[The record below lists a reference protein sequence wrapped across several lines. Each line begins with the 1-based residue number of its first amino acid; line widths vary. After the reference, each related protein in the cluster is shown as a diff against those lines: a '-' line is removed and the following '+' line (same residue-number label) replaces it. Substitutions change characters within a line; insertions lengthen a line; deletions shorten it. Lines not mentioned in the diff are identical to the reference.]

1 MKVCSLCQREFDDQ
15 QQFCTRDGTK
25 LTRIQERGY
34 CRRCGKDYPI
44 TLNKCPLHGTVL
56 AEHGPRTILGDNFCH
71 LCDSD
76 FPKAFKL
83 CPVHGIALQ
92 TSPLKKK
99 LRSRIEPE
107 EVEIAPAP
115 SNGSKHIDAN
125 SPNTNPLPEFG
136 AAKVEKVWG
145 TGDLPK
151 TDALVLPSAVIADNA
166 PPVSGATREL
176 DRALVA

>member
-99 LRSRIEPE
+99 LRNKIECDE
-107 EVEIAPAP
+107 ADLVANA
-115 SNGSKHIDAN
+115 SNGSRLLDDHSQD
-125 SPNTNPLPEFG
+125 TNPLPHLG
-136 AAKVEKVWG
+136 VAKVEKIW
-145 TGDLPK
+145 
-151 TDALVLPSAVIADNA
+151 
-166 PPVSGATREL
+166 AT
-176 DRALVA
+176 A